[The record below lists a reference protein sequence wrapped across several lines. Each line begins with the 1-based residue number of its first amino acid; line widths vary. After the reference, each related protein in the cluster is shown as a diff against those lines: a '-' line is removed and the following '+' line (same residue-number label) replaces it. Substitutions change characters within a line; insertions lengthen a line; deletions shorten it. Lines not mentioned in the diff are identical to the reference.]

1 MGRLVLA
8 RREQTLRGG
17 QPLAFLI
24 GIVTALSIG
33 ILLLVISG
41 HDPMAVYERMFDS
54 SVGSPKSWSL
64 TLNRAVPLGLA
75 GLAVAV
81 AGSMGLW
88 NIGAEGQILA
98 GAMMAAWIARIGE
111 GWPSPLLITVMLLA
125 AISGGALLGLGPAI
139 ARAQIGVNEI
149 ITTLMLNE
157 VALRLLQWLIHG
169 PWKDPESKGFPLAPM
184 LPGEARLPDLFERAH
199 WGAVI
204 ALIVIALFGLVASKT
219 AWGYE
224 LRVAGSS
231 GETARF
237 AGISLKRKIMTVLVL
252 SGGIAGLAGG
262 IELSGNADRIVEGVS
277 GGYGFAGIIVAALAL
292 MRPSGVAAVALLFG
306 AVQVGGLS
314 IQTMGVSSS
323 VSTILQALILFGA
336 IGAGVFSRYTLKRV
350 RKEQDSVKAEPNE

>member
-1 MGRLVLA
+1 MKRLVLV
-8 RREQTLRGG
+8 RREQLLRGG
-17 QPLAFLI
+17 QPLSFLI
-24 GIVTALSIG
+24 GLVVALLAG
-33 ILLLVISG
+33 ILLLVASG
-41 HDPMAVYERMFDS
+41 HNPLEIYERLFNS
-54 SVGSPKSWSL
+54 SVGSSNAWAK

-98 GAMMAAWIARIGE
+98 GAMMAAWIAQIGE
-111 GWPSPLLITVMLLA
+111 GWASPLLIPLMLIASIL
-125 AISGGALLGLGPAI
+125 GGALLASGPGI

-169 PWKDPESKGFPLAPM
+169 PWKDPESRGFPLAP
-184 LPGEARLPDLFERAH
+184 LLTDEARLPKLFGRAH
-199 WGAVI
+199 WGVIIAFLVI
-204 ALIVIALFGLVASKT
+204 AFFGFIVSRT

-224 LRVAGSS
+224 LKVAGSS
-231 GETARF
+231 GATARY
-237 AGISLKRKIMTVLVL
+237 AGISLNKKIITVMVL

-262 IELSGNADRIVEGVS
+262 IELSGTSDRIVEGVS

-292 MRPSGVAAVALLFG
+292 MRPSGVAAVALIFG

-314 IQTMGVSSS
+314 IQTLGVSSS
-323 VSTILQALILFGA
+323 VSTLLQALILFGA
-336 IGAGVFSRYTLKRV
+336 NGAGVFNRYSLK
-350 RKEQDSVKAEPNE
+350 SVKREKKGGSA